1 MVVLNWKSLTAA
13 ALLAVGLVWSVG
25 CDATTAP
32 TARATP
38 RAGSALG
45 AAEGSLHF
53 MRGYE
58 AGVRAAMRE
67 NRPLL
72 VFFTAQWCHYCHEM
86 ADETFTDPR
95 VRQLADRFVCVWVD
109 ADREAE
115 VCQALGVQAF
125 PTVQFLSP
133 RGAPLKRLVGK
144 QEAAQLAYAMRAT
157 LHAVAGR
164 PAPTTVRR

>member
-1 MVVLNWKSLTAA
+1 LDFNWKSVTAA
-13 ALLAVGLVWSVG
+13 VLLAAGLAWSIG
-25 CDATTAP
+25 CDVTTAP
-32 TARATP
+32 TPATP
-38 RAGSALG
+38 RAGSTTDS
-45 AAEGSLHF
+45 AEGGLHF
-53 MRGYE
+53 VRGYE
-58 AGVRAAMRE
+58 AGVRVAMRE

-95 VRQLADRFVCVWVD
+95 VRQLAGRFVCVWVD

-115 VCQALGVQAF
+115 VCQTLDVQAF

-157 LHAVAGR
+157 LHAVAGQVA
-164 PAPTTVRR
+164 PATIRR